1 MIPAHI
7 DVTIAPAGTRLDC
20 RVCGVHFVDR
30 LGVDP
35 QTLTVIF
42 AALHAH
48 DQTRSVPFPAPQQG
62 PQRRPGLDG
71 HSGTPETRKARK
83 SDERDAT

>member
-1 MIPAHI
+1 M
-7 DVTIAPAGTRLDC
+7 T
-20 RVCGVHFVDR
+20 
-30 LGVDP
+30 
-35 QTLTVIF
+35 
-42 AALHAH
+42 LHAH